1 MTRKLTDFLT
11 FNTVKAK
18 DILDIGDAWQNIATL
33 STPSLEAGLYM
44 LGFSMSHNFDLST
57 EYTSIRWRINGSAWT
72 QINSDLSDKSTT
84 VASMYSYP
92 YTLATGGVVSFEFEV
107 SKQTVSGTFNV
118 EFVDIWLNRVA

>member
-1 MTRKLTDFLT
+1 VTRKLTEFLT
-11 FNTVKAK
+11 FDTVKVK
-18 DILDIGDAWQNIATL
+18 NITDILGAWKSVAILN
-33 STPSLEAGLYM
+33 TPSREAGLYM

-72 QINSDLSDKSTT
+72 QIDSDLSDKSTT

-92 YTLATGGVVSFEFEV
+92 YTLEADGVVTVELEAAQ
-107 SKQTVSGTFNV
+107 QTGNGTFNV